1 MKIDWMTFVVLSLG
15 VGCPGGGDALGARR
29 SVPVAAAIAPTP
41 QLESAQRQ
49 LGFVHTQRDEPVM
62 RVVNEQLLYPKI
74 NPATISKLCNQKLSK
89 ICTNLLN
96 SSPESVFCCPF
107 SI

>member
-1 MKIDWMTFVVLSLG
+1 MNIDWMTFVVLSLG

-62 RVVNEQLLYPKI
+62 RVVNERLLYPKI
-74 NPATISKLCNQKLSK
+74 NPTM
-89 ICTNLLN
+89 
-96 SSPESVFCCPF
+96 
-107 SI
+107 

>member
-1 MKIDWMTFVVLSLG
+1 MPWG
-15 VGCPGGGDALGARR
+15 RGGLC
-29 SVPVAAAIAPTP
+29 PVAAAIAPTP

-74 NPATISKLCNQKLSK
+74 NPATISKLCNQKLLK

-96 SSPESVFCCPF
+96 LSPESIFCCPF

>member
-1 MKIDWMTFVVLSLG
+1 MPWG
-15 VGCPGGGDALGARR
+15 RGGLC
-29 SVPVAAAIAPTP
+29 PVAAAIAPTP

-74 NPATISKLCNQKLSK
+74 NPTM
-89 ICTNLLN
+89 
-96 SSPESVFCCPF
+96 
-107 SI
+107 